1 MKRKYHNRK
10 TVVEGITFDSKKEA
24 SRYIE
29 LKQAVKQGIIKDLVL
44 QPRFELQESF
54 KLKGKTI
61 RKIEYVADFSYT
73 DVKNGN
79 IVVEDVKGIK
89 TDVFKI
95 KEKLFLKRYG
105 TDVEFKIL

>member
-1 MKRKYHNRK
+1 MKYHNRK
-10 TVVEGITFDSKKEA
+10 TVVDGITFDSKKEA
-24 SRYIE
+24 NRYIE

-61 RKIEYVADFSYT
+61 RKIEYIADFSYT
-73 DVKNGN
+73 DVKNG
-79 IVVEDVKGIK
+79 ITVVEDVKGIK
-89 TDVFKI
+89 TDVFKL